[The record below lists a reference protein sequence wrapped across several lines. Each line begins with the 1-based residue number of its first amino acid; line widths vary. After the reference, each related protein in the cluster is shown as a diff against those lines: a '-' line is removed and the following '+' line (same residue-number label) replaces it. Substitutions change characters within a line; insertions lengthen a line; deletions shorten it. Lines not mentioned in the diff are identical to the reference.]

1 MLTLDPN
8 RNPAVHQMRQTA
20 LRERLAAAQR
30 KAKLG
35 QDLVDRQTMV
45 VATLFAAGEETTEA
59 ENRLRVLQKHEND
72 YIADVKRILDAL
84 ERAMP
89 DDPVMAVEK
98 KDDRETRLQAAIEEI
113 SREAWRAE
121 QTLPGLRRT
130 IALILRDLGLENVGR
145 PRHHSQTEWPHSE
158 RTRISG

>member
-8 RNPAVHQMRQTA
+8 RNPAVHQMGQTA

-72 YIADVKRILDAL
+72 YLADVKKISDAL
-84 ERAMP
+84 KRAMP
-89 DDPVMAVEK
+89 DDPVAAIEK
-98 KDDRETRLQAAIEEI
+98 DEREARLEAAIEEI
-113 SREAWRAE
+113 CREAWRGE

-130 IALILRDLGLENVGR
+130 IALILQDLDLENVGR
-145 PRHHSQTEWPHSE
+145 PRHHSQTEWLHSE